1 MSSSCYIS
9 ISSKVARE
17 DGAGVVLC
25 VKARDRTGAT
35 GDPAIPAFTIN
46 VQDIDLVIIVMIL
59 IILILIFMGMR
70 ILFDWLNGNNLYP
83 QCLEGEWHVEQP
95 CLSLE
100 TL

>member
-1 MSSSCYIS
+1 MSPSSDIT

-46 VQDIDLVIIVMIL
+46 VQDIDLVIIVTTL
-59 IILILIFMGMR
+59 IILILIFMIMR
-70 ILFDWLNGNNLYP
+70 ILFDWLNGNNL
-83 QCLEGEWHVEQP
+83 
-95 CLSLE
+95 
-100 TL
+100 